1 MKRIHLIS
9 GPRNLS
15 TALMYSF
22 AHRTDTQ
29 VVDEPLYAHY
39 LRLTGREHPGRAE
52 TLQSMDSDRER
63 ILSQVIFGEYAKPV
77 LFIKGMAHHLTGND
91 LDFLTRLD
99 NLLLIRHPQ
108 QIIASFAQVI
118 AQPEMS
124 DIGVARQVEVL
135 QFLQQQGQTPVVLDS
150 GELLKDPPGILR
162 RVCEAFQIPFEENML
177 HWKPGPIPEDG
188 VWAKYW
194 YQNVHTSTGFRKQR
208 ERERQVPAHLL
219 ALYEEA
225 LPLYEQLYALSLRA

>member
-15 TALMYSF
+15 TALMYAF

-39 LRLTGREHPGRAE
+39 LRLTGRQHPGREE
-52 TLQSMDSDRER
+52 TLQSMDSDPSRV
-63 ILSQVIFGEYAKPV
+63 LSQVIFGEYTKPV
-77 LFIKGMAHHLTGND
+77 LFIKGMAHHLTGIN

-108 QIIASFAQVI
+108 QLIASFAQVI
-118 AQPEMS
+118 THPEMS
-124 DIGVARQVEVL
+124 DIGVARQVEIL
-135 QFLQQQGQTPVVLDS
+135 QFLQEKGQTPVVLDS

-162 RVCEAFQIPFEENML
+162 QVCEVFQIPFQDNML
-177 HWKPGPIPEDG
+177 HWEPGAIPEDG
-188 VWAKYW
+188 VWGKYW

-219 ALYEEA
+219 SLYEEA